1 MIGGS
6 LGTLPRTLV
15 LRFRAPTGDPGFL
28 MSSDNENII
37 ELLGPGEVI
46 GQAIELLMAER
57 DVDRDGAFAILVQ
70 GSADSHERVR
80 EVASTIVRQRSAA
93 SDS

>member
-1 MIGGS
+1 
-6 LGTLPRTLV
+6 
-15 LRFRAPTGDPGFL
+15 
-28 MSSDNENII
+28 MSHDENII

-46 GQAIELLMAER
+46 GQAIDLLMAEHS
-57 DVDRDGAFAILVQ
+57 VDRDGAFALLVQ

-80 EVASTIVRQRSAA
+80 EVAAAIVRQRAPA

>member
-1 MIGGS
+1 
-6 LGTLPRTLV
+6 
-15 LRFRAPTGDPGFL
+15 
-28 MSSDNENII
+28 MSTDDENII

-46 GQAIELLMAER
+46 GQAIALLMAER

-80 EVASTIVRQRSAA
+80 EVAASLVRQRAA
-93 SDS
+93 DGES